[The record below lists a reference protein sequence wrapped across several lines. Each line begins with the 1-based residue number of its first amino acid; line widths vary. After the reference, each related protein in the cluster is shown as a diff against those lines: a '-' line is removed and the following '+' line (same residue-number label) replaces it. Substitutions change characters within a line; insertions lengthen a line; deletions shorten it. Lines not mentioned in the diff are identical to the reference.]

1 MIDVENPTILN
12 LIPNYEFEERWEK
25 LLLASEIVD
34 ATFNYFQIERDLKD
48 KGRRP
53 WNLKNMVKLMFLA
66 SVEKNENSVKISDD
80 AKTDIFIMLFVVES
94 CQVIAVSETTERF
107 TKVYIN

>member
-66 SVEKNENSVKISDD
+66 SVEKK
-80 AKTDIFIMLFVVES
+80 
-94 CQVIAVSETTERF
+94 
-107 TKVYIN
+107 